1 MSSENA
7 QNSRVGHLDLAAG
20 ILMLW
25 VMTFHA
31 VNNAKVF
38 GDVDARVAIPFLT
51 FSMGWFFYKSG
62 AFFKD
67 GRGME
72 GIRKDARRLLV
83 PFLKWAAVGYAIH
96 LIMMAVDGTF
106 DIEHCILK
114 PLDTFYIYGYIPID
128 VPIWFLLSLF
138 VVKFISTWLLKWKI
152 HPVIPIIL
160 GFGIASIFHI
170 MNNPRI
176 PYYLSNIPMGLA
188 FFMLGYWL
196 NKYESKKWLIA
207 LCAAG
212 YVLFL
217 IGDTPVVGLHRNIH
231 LAGNYYLWPVFC
243 YCGIVFF
250 DNLCKW
256 IRLLLDK
263 WGCNRF
269 RPFSYLGKN
278 SILLLISHGLIYM
291 TIIHYSKLSP
301 MATFLIIEALYL
313 FVLIP
318 AIVVWDKRKAISK

>member
-1 MSSENA
+1 MGTSETKNT
-7 QNSRVGHLDLAAG
+7 RVGYLDLAAG

-38 GDVDARVAIPFLT
+38 GDVDARVAIPYLT

-62 AFFKD
+62 SFFKE
-67 GRGME
+67 GRGIE
-72 GIRKDARRLLV
+72 GIRKDARRLLI

-96 LIMMAVDGTF
+96 LVMMVIDGTF
-106 DIEHCILK
+106 DIRHCLLI

-128 VPIWFLLSLF
+128 VPLWFLLSLF
-138 VVKFISTWLLKWKI
+138 VVKVIATWLLKWKI
-152 HPVIPIIL
+152 HPVIPVIL
-160 GFGIASIFHI
+160 GFSIASVFHI
-170 MNNPRI
+170 LDNPRI

-188 FFMLGYWL
+188 FFMMGYWL
-196 NKYESKKWLIA
+196 NKYESNKWLLA
-207 LCAAG
+207 VCAAG
-212 YVLFL
+212 YLFFL
-217 IGDTPVVGLHRNIH
+217 ASDTPVVGLHRNIH

-250 DNLCKW
+250 NNICKF
-256 IRLLLDK
+256 ITGLLDK
-263 WGCNRF
+263 RGCNGF

-278 SILLLISHGLIYM
+278 SILLLITHGLFYM
-291 TIIHYSKLSP
+291 TVIHYSKLSP

-318 AIVVWDKRKAISK
+318 AVYAWDRHKNKML

>member
-1 MSSENA
+1 MNEKPTSSA
-7 QNSRVGHLDLAAG
+7 RIGYLDLAAG

-38 GDVDARVAIPFLT
+38 GELDARVAIPYLT

-62 AFFKD
+62 AFFRD

-72 GIRKDARRLLV
+72 GIRKDARRLLI
-83 PFLKWAAVGYAIH
+83 PFLKWTAVGYALH
-96 LIMMAVDGTF
+96 LTMMAIDGTF
-106 DIEHCILK
+106 DLEHCLLK

-128 VPIWFLLSLF
+128 VPLWFLLSLF
-138 VVKFISTWLLKWKI
+138 VVRFISTWILKWKI
-152 HPVIPIIL
+152 HPLIPVIL
-160 GFGIASIFHI
+160 GFGIASVFHI
-170 MNNPRI
+170 LNNPRI

-188 FFMLGYWL
+188 FFMTGYWL
-196 NKYESKKWLIA
+196 NKYESKKWLLAI
-207 LCAAG
+207 CAAA
-212 YVLFL
+212 YLIFL

-250 DNLCKW
+250 NNLCKY
-256 IRLLLDK
+256 IIKLTDK
-263 WGCNRF
+263 CGCIRF
-269 RPFSYLGKN
+269 RPLSYLGKN
-278 SILLLISHGLIYM
+278 SLLLLISHGLFYM
-291 TIIHYSKLSP
+291 TVIHYSNLSP

-318 AIVVWDKRKAISK
+318 LIAVWDRLKNKSL

>member
-1 MSSENA
+1 MSTTTPH
-7 QNSRVGHLDLAAG
+7 NSRVGYLDLAAG

-38 GDVDARVAIPFLT
+38 GEVDARVAIPYLT

-62 AFFKD
+62 SFFKD

-72 GIRKDARRLLV
+72 GVRKDARRLLV
-83 PFLKWAAVGYAIH
+83 PFLKWTAIGYAIH
-96 LIMMAVDGTF
+96 LIMMLIDGTF
-106 DIEHCILK
+106 DVGHCILK
-114 PLDTFYIYGYIPID
+114 PLDTLYIYGYIPID
-128 VPIWFLLSLF
+128 VPTWFLLSLF
-138 VVKFISTWLLKWKI
+138 VVKFISTWLIKWKI
-152 HPVIPIIL
+152 HPVIPVIL
-160 GFGIASIFHI
+160 GFGIASVLHI
-170 MNNPRI
+170 LNNPRI
-176 PYYLSNIPMGLA
+176 PYYLANIPMGLA

-207 LCAAG
+207 ICAAG
-212 YVLFL
+212 YLFFMV
-217 IGDTPVVGLHRNIH
+217 GDTPVVGLHRNIH

-250 DNLCKW
+250 NNLCKW
-256 IRLLLDK
+256 ITELMDK
-263 WGCNRF
+263 WGCSGC

-278 SILLLISHGLIYM
+278 SILLLISHGLFYM
-291 TIIHYSKLSP
+291 TVIHYSKLSP

-318 AIVVWDKRKAISK
+318 AIAIWDKHKSKAK